1 MRLVVYLEPD
11 PGRKRELQQQLT
23 ALLPAWFGQAASNA
37 KYAQQAEVLEGYVA
51 ELDGV
56 RSGLLLLK
64 KSSSRSA
71 EIYWMGVDPSCH
83 RLGIGRA
90 LIAAV
95 EAAARSTGVVYLFV
109 ATLHPDDPYEPYQRT
124 RKFYQA
130 MGFEY
135 VLEEQFPADPDN
147 VVAYFL
153 KHL

>member
-1 MRLVVYLEPD
+1 MRLLVYLEPD

-23 ALLPAWFGQAASNA
+23 ALLPAWFGQEASNT

-56 RSGLLLLK
+56 RRGLLLLK
-64 KSSSRSA
+64 KSSPRSA
-71 EIYWMGVDPSCH
+71 EIYWMGVDPSFH
-83 RLGIGRA
+83 RSGIGRA
-90 LIAAV
+90 LVDAAL
-95 EAAARSTGVVYLFV
+95 AAARRSGVVYMFV
-109 ATLHPDDPYEPYQRT
+109 ATLHPNDPYEPYQRT
-124 RKFYQA
+124 RQFYQA

-135 VLEEQFPADPDN
+135 VLEEQFPTDPDN